1 MRRHAMIGRSFEGV
15 AIFAASM
22 FEVHDQFAIANPRL
36 QRWQK
41 LRLWGLACNCFGKR
55 LSEKD
60 YWDQYRNQHQ
70 HLHYVE

>member
-1 MRRHAMIGRSFEGV
+1 MIGRSFEGV

-36 QRWQK
+36 QRRQK
-41 LRLWGLACNCFGKR
+41 LRLWLEYNCCFGKR

-60 YWDQYRNQHQ
+60 Y
-70 HLHYVE
+70 